1 MKQVIF
7 NVGGALSV
15 YTEFENKKLLV
26 DVGKSD
32 SFNPIQDFL
41 SILFKK
47 RGSARNNGRYC
58 IDQLIISHPHNDH
71 ISAIEDFNNNFFPE
85 LLTCP
90 NDNRGMK
97 SNEKINWKLI
107 DDNPNVDIL
116 RKMIDSRTPPLR
128 PTNPTNEFIY
138 YLPPQDVENDAS
150 LTSESYC
157 NNISIATYLRIN
169 GAKVFLPGDIM
180 KLGMEMIIKK
190 NSSLRNRLAEGVDV
204 LIAPHHG
211 LRSSFSLY
219 LFNHVKN
226 NKTRCLNIVS
236 EKATS
241 DGSSR
246 QVDSRY
252 SSTDYCS
259 GANNFSTPISVV
271 CQKKTS
277 VGHIFIDYSIYGKP
291 RFEIIN
297 DGDILIKRFL

>member
-47 RGSARNNGRYC
+47 RGSSRSNGRYC

-71 ISAIEDFNNNFFPE
+71 ISAIEDFNNDFYPE

-90 NDNRGMK
+90 NDNIGMK
-97 SNEKINWKLI
+97 NNEKINWDMV

-116 RKMIDSRTPPLR
+116 RKMIDGRTPPLR

-150 LTSESYC
+150 LTNESYC

-169 GAKVFLPGDIM
+169 GTKVFLPGDLM

-190 NSSLRNRLAEGVDV
+190 NSSLRNRLSEGVDV

-211 LRSSFSLY
+211 LRSSFSQY
-219 LFNHVKN
+219 LFNHAKN
-226 NKTRCLNIVS
+226 NKTRCLNIIS

-241 DGSSR
+241 DDSNR

-252 SSTDYCS
+252 SSTDYCF
-259 GANNFSTPISVV
+259 GQNNLSTALSVV

-277 VGHIFIDYSIYGKP
+277 VGHIFIDYSIFSKP
-291 RFEIIN
+291 QFEIIN
-297 DGDILIKRFL
+297 DEDVLIKKFL